1 MKLTV
6 ATLLALAS
14 LATAEPSRST
24 DPKSGY
30 EIGARVGGYGFRREG
45 DPRPGEGWTECRMNG
60 FGVFGGRLLQG
71 PLFVEARTH
80 LWPGNAFN
88 MPKLVGGT
96 TNIAWAW
103 DASKAP
109 EKVRDWHK
117 DHDPSL
123 NYVREL
129 AGSGIGRGELEKLDA
144 EVSQETD
151 AAARFALES
160 PLPGAKA
167 ALNYA
172 FAGKGN

>member
-1 MKLTV
+1 TV
-6 ATLLALAS
+6 HK
-14 LATAEPSRST
+14 TAKDIVSRVR
-24 DPKSGY
+24 K
-30 EIGARVGGYGFRREG
+30 
-45 DPRPGEGWTECRMNG
+45 GE
-60 FGVFGGRLLQG
+60 G

-88 MPKLVGGT
+88 MPKLVGGVT
-96 TNIAWAW
+96 DIAWAW

-109 EKVRDWHK
+109 ENVRDWHK
-117 DHDPSL
+117 DHDPIL
-123 NYVREL
+123 NYLREL
-129 AGSGIGRGELEKLDA
+129 AGAGISRAELEKLDA

-160 PLPGAKA
+160 PLPDAKA